1 MNQLEI
7 NEQLLKW
14 RSDNGDQT
22 HNLNYELNPDSI
34 VIDLGG
40 YEGIWGQKIT
50 NKYDCN
56 LYIAEPI
63 TEYYNI
69 LTKKFASNSKVKILN
84 AGVYSENKDSI
95 IYIKDDASSCIEC
108 DSFKSTEKI
117 KLFTLRKI
125 FEIFQI
131 DKADLLQINI
141 EGCEYDLLEA
151 LVNEE
156 ILKRI
161 KNFQVQFH
169 TNIENHNERRYNIH
183 QKLILNGFVKKFD
196 YPFVW
201 EGWENIN

>member
-95 IYIKDDASSCIEC
+95 IYVKDDASSCIEC

>member
-95 IYIKDDASSCIEC
+95 IYVKDDASSCIEC

-117 KLFTLRKI
+117 KLFTLTKI

-151 LVNEE
+151 LVNKE

-169 TNIENHNERRYNIH
+169 TNIENYNERRYNIH

>member
-95 IYIKDDASSCIEC
+95 IYVKDDTSSCIEC

-169 TNIENHNERRYNIH
+169 TNIENYNERRYNIH

>member
-95 IYIKDDASSCIEC
+95 IYVKDDASSCIEC

-169 TNIENHNERRYNIH
+169 TNIENYNERRCNIH